1 MSRMMWE
8 RDNDFQCERLFCPIP
23 SIRRLSRCSSEPSS
37 ILRGAGKQNRVWWNS
52 NKRLNSP
59 DVWEKKVVESNAWTA
74 DVPLFESLPSD
85 SSFSSLLYNILL
97 RLDSFYRVYVQ
108 CWSNISQTSDPILET
123 SLRLQLDVW
132 LRSRV
137 KWIVP
142 TFQTTVEKLW
152 CVCFPPLLPRPSNY
166 CLTLLERSYEWCV
179 YEYNASSPR
188 FN

>member
-1 MSRMMWE
+1 MTF
-8 RDNDFQCERLFCPIP
+8 NVKFTRLFCPIP

-37 ILRGAGKQNRVWWNS
+37 ILRGAGKQNRVWWNP

-59 DVWEKKVVESNAWTA
+59 DVWEKK
-74 DVPLFESLPSD
+74 
-85 SSFSSLLYNILL
+85 SSWKQRMNCRRAIIRIVAFWLSFLLYFNILL
-97 RLDSFYRVYVQ
+97 RLDSFFV
-108 CWSNISQTSDPILET
+108 CTMLIIHISNIRSDSRDFITT
-123 SLRLQLDVW
+123 SLDLW
-132 LRSRV
+132 LRSRA

-142 TFQTTVEKLW
+142 TFQTVEKLW